1 MKINQLGL
9 ILMILLVI
17 YMGGKQIALNRILNT
32 CNSELS
38 KSDTLLL
45 NTTEKYLYSLR
56 LNYLYD
62 SISSEYKS
70 GRELKE
76 KCKECLE
83 ITTILNN

>member
-1 MKINQLGL
+1 MKTIQLGL

-17 YMGGKQIALNRILNT
+17 YMGGKQIALNRILKT
-32 CNSELS
+32 SNSELS

-62 SISSEYKS
+62 SISNEYKS
-70 GRELKE
+70 SRELKE